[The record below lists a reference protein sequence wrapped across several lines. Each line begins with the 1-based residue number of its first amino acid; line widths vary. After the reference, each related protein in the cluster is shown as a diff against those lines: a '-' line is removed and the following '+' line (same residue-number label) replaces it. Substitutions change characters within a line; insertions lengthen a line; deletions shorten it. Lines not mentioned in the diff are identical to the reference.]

1 MVEKA
6 QNTTAEIGQ
15 RIAARRKQ
23 LGWTQE
29 QAAEKSGLSHQFFAC
44 VERGIKNIRAESVI
58 KISRAMDVST
68 DYLLLGKSSEIDH
81 GRLLDM
87 MDPLSEVQFHCLE
100 EIIKNFLIA
109 CGYTVSPERTDSSG
123 SVFI

>member
-1 MVEKA
+1 MS
-6 QNTTAEIGQ
+6 AEIGR

-58 KISRAMDVST
+58 KISQAMDVST

-87 MDPLSEVQFHCLE
+87 MEPLSEVQFQCLE
-100 EIIKNFLIA
+100 EIIKNYLIA
-109 CGYTVSPERTDSSG
+109 CGCTVAPEKTDPCGFG
-123 SVFI
+123 SV